1 LYLECRDS
9 EADFF
14 NIRIFGHATT
24 DESFRWLDCAFKE
37 MDYSMVRL
45 KINPY
50 LKPLHS
56 DPRWQEMLDKVG
68 FPD

>member
-1 LYLECRDS
+1 MDS
-9 EADFF
+9 KADFF

-24 DESFRWLDCAFKE
+24 DESFRWLDRAFKKR
-37 MDYSMVRL
+37 DYSLVRL

-50 LKPLHS
+50 LKPFYS
-56 DPRWQEMLDKVG
+56 NPRWQEVLDKEG